1 MARQKPS
8 YSAQQIAAIAT
19 CLREPQGR
27 ARRLLAANERWNA
40 ALDHRRNTPQK
51 QSELRRHIARIGFPQ
66 RRKLIE
72 LIDSDPRPRL
82 LVSYHFG
89 DYIYG
94 LNLLGAG
101 IGDHAA
107 VYYLSQAPGSAAYF
121 ANLRRAF
128 GKRAVGPESQ
138 LIVGEAGPGA
148 LAPLLRRP
156 GVQFITFCDLS
167 EQFGGRAEVDFL
179 HRPAWFPRG
188 PALLSLTNRIPI
200 VPVINWFDGKRG
212 QLVLGHQIEPER
224 AGGEA
229 LASAAERISAALVR
243 FFEPFFRTN
252 PEQWRYLGAL
262 PLYFIQ
268 PGARGA
274 NQTQET
280 PHEQTHEASHES
292 SCATVD
298 ATARQDLATAHP
310 LHR

>member
-1 MARQKPS
+1 MASQRPS
-8 YSAQQIAAIAT
+8 YSATQVAAIAT

-27 ARRLLAANERWNA
+27 ARGLLAANERWNA
-40 ALDHRRNTPQK
+40 ALDHRRNTPRK
-51 QSELRRHIARIGFPQ
+51 HAELRRHIARIRFPQ

-89 DYIYG
+89 DYVYG
-94 LNLLGAG
+94 LNLLGAS

-107 VYYLSQAPGSAAYF
+107 VHYLSQAPGSAAYF
-121 ANLRRAF
+121 TNLRRAF
-128 GKRAVGPESQ
+128 GMRAVGPESQ
-138 LIVGEAGPGA
+138 LVVGDTGLGA

-156 GVQFITFCDLS
+156 GVQFVTFCDLS

-179 HRPAWFPRG
+179 HRRAWFPRG

-200 VPVINWFDGKRG
+200 VPVINWFDGKHG

-224 AGGEA
+224 ANGEA
-229 LASAAERISAALVR
+229 LASAAKRISAALTR

-268 PGARGA
+268 PGAEGA
-274 NQTQET
+274 AQNQET
-280 PHEQTHEASHES
+280 VYETVHEPGH
-292 SCATVD
+292 ATVD
-298 ATARQDLATAHP
+298 ATARQDPATAHP